1 MFSAVL
7 PTPTRLRQNLP
18 KLHRLAA
25 LPLTKLPFA
34 MQQRFFHTLLEH
46 VFSQAIRAGELDFLR
61 GRWLAVRL
69 EDLVWQLQL
78 SQGYDRTLK
87 LRSGGTADT
96 EIRGPLR
103 SFILLAAQ
111 REDPD
116 ALFFRR
122 ELIIEGDTD
131 LGLQV
136 KNWLD
141 SLDADA
147 LPPALL
153 FPLRC
158 AAEFVALFP
167 EQNELER

>member
-34 MQQRFFHTLLEH
+34 VQQRFFHSLLEH
-46 VFSQAIRAGELDFLR
+46 VFSKAIREGELDFLR
-61 GRWLAVRL
+61 GRWLAVRI
-69 EDLVWQLQL
+69 EDLGWQLQL

-141 SLDADA
+141 SLDADE

-167 EQNELER
+167 EQN

>member
-1 MFSAVL
+1 MPFVL
-7 PTPTRLRQNLP
+7 QRKFFDALLR
-18 KLHRLAA
+18 
-25 LPLTKLPFA
+25 
-34 MQQRFFHTLLEH
+34 H
-46 VFSQAIRAGELDFLR
+46 VFRRAMAEGELDFLQ
-61 GRWLAVRL
+61 GHWLAVRI
-69 EDLVWQLQL
+69 EDLDWQLQL
-78 SQGYDRTLK
+78 SCNPDRSLC
-87 LRSGGTADT
+87 LRPGGSAST

-116 ALFFRR
+116 TLFFRR
-122 ELIIEGDTD
+122 ELVIEGNTD

-141 SLDADA
+141 SLDSDE

-158 AAEFVALFP
+158 AAEYVTLFP
-167 EQNELER
+167 DTLQR

>member
-1 MFSAVL
+1 MFTSL
-7 PTPTRLRQNLP
+7 FPTTNR
-18 KLHRLAA
+18 LHRYAA
-25 LPLTKLPFA
+25 LPLIKLPFPV
-34 MQQRFFHTLLEH
+34 QRRFFRSLLEH
-46 VFSQAIRAGELDFLR
+46 LFSQAIRDGELDFLR
-61 GRWLAVRL
+61 GRWLAVRI
-69 EDLVWQLQL
+69 EDLNWQLQL

-87 LRSGGTADT
+87 LRPGGTADT

-141 SLDADA
+141 SLDADE
-147 LPPALL
+147 LPPPLL

-158 AAEFVALFP
+158 AAEFVILFP
-167 EQNELER
+167 ET